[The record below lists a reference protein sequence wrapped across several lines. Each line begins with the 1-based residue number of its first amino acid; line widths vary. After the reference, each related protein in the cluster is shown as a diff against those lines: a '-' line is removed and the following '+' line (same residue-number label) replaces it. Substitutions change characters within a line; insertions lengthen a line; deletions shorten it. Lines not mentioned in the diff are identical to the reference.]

1 MKKRADRF
9 IKNFGKGLKDIRDMM
24 PDRKTVRDSFGT
36 VTFRRGTYS
45 AAAVALVV
53 MIAVVLNMIAGQ
65 LPEDVKQRDISSNK
79 VYEISDTSRKLLK
92 NMDHD
97 VSITVIAEEDSL
109 DDMVKTFL
117 KKYTALSDRLSLEI
131 IDPVLH
137 PSALE
142 EYDTESDTVVV
153 SCKDTGLSQTVNIS
167 DILVQDSYSYY
178 YTGSSSAS
186 SFDGD
191 GQLTSAINKVLGQET
206 SKAYYVSG
214 HGESE
219 LPSSITELMSKSGME
234 AAGLNLFMKGKVPDD
249 CDVLIFNGPTSDIST
264 KERKAVDRYIKK
276 GGSVVMLMAE
286 DTPAGGNLSE
296 LMNAYKIRLQ
306 SGYVADMQR
315 SYQGRYYM
323 IIPEVTDSGGITGDL
338 QTGTILMNNSRAF
351 VLGESSDEISVTSL
365 METSDGGYLV
375 SGDSQKQG
383 TYTVGASAS
392 YTVGQSSSS
401 GSSDS
406 SSSDS
411 SSDDSSVKTG
421 TLTVFGSSSLI
432 DESLT
437 GSFSNLDNK
446 TMFMNVLSSAA
457 GGDQDAV
464 VEAKSLQVQ
473 YNTVQHGGFISVM
486 IIFVIPVIF
495 LVIGFTVWYRRRKV

>member
-1 MKKRADRF
+1 MKKRSGRLV
-9 IKNFGKGLKDIRDMM
+9 KNFVKGLKDIRRMI
-24 PDRKTVRDSFGT
+24 PDRKTVKDSFGT

-45 AAAVALVV
+45 AAAVVLVV
-53 MIAVVLNMIAGQ
+53 IIAVVLNLIAGQ
-65 LPEDVKQRDISSNK
+65 LPEDVKQTDISSNK

-92 NMDHD
+92 NLDHD
-97 VSITVIAEEDSL
+97 VSITVIAEEDSI
-109 DDMVKTFL
+109 DDMLRTFL
-117 KKYTALSDRLSLEI
+117 KKYTALSDRLSMKI
-131 IDPVLH
+131 VDPVLH
-137 PSALE
+137 PAALE

-153 SCKDTGLSQTVNIS
+153 SCEDTGLSQTVSIS

-178 YTGSSSAS
+178 YTGSSSVS

-191 GQLTSAINKVLGQET
+191 GQLTSAVKKVLGQET
-206 SKAYYVSG
+206 SRAYYVTG

-234 AAGLNLFMKGKVPDD
+234 AAELNLFMKGKVPDD
-249 CDVLIFNGPTSDIST
+249 CDVLIFNGPTSDISA
-264 KERKAVDRYIKK
+264 KERKSVDSYIKN

-286 DTPAGGNLSE
+286 DTPENGNLSK
-296 LMNAYKIRLQ
+296 LMSAYKIELE

-323 IIPEVTDSGGITGDL
+323 IIPEITDSGSITGNL
-338 QTGTILMNNSRAF
+338 QTGTVLMNNSRAF
-351 VLGESSDEISVTSL
+351 TLGENGDEISVTSL

-383 TYTVGASAS
+383 TFIVGASAS
-392 YTVGQSSSS
+392 YTAGQSSSS
-401 GSSDS
+401 DT
-406 SSSDS
+406 SDS

-421 TLTVFGSSSLI
+421 TMTVFGSSSLI

-437 GSFSNLDNK
+437 GSFSNLDNR
-446 TMFMNVLSSAA
+446 TLFMNVLSSAA
-457 GGDQDAV
+457 GNDQDTV

-473 YNTVQHGGFISVM
+473 YNTVQHGGFISVV

>member
-1 MKKRADRF
+1 MKKRAGRF
-9 IKNFGKGLKDIRDMM
+9 IKNFVKGLKDIRSMI
-24 PDRKTVRDSFGT
+24 PDRRTVRASFGT

-45 AAAVALVV
+45 AAAVVLVII
-53 MIAVVLNMIAGQ
+53 IAIVLNMIAGQ
-65 LPEDVKQRDISSNK
+65 LPEDVKQTDISSNK
-79 VYEISDTSRKLLK
+79 VYEISDTSRKMLK
-92 NMDHD
+92 KLDKD
-97 VSITVIAEEDSL
+97 IKITVIAEEDSI
-109 DDMVKTFL
+109 DDMLRTFL
-117 KKYTALSDRLSLEI
+117 KKYTALSDRLSMEI
-131 IDPVLH
+131 VDPVLH

-142 EYDTESDTVVV
+142 EYDTESDTVIV
-153 SCKDTGLSQTVNIS
+153 SCEDTGLSQTVSIS

-178 YTGSSSAS
+178 YTGSSSAT

-214 HGESE
+214 HGEGE

-234 AAGLNLFMKGKVPDD
+234 AAELNLFMKGKVPED
-249 CDVLIFNGPTSDIST
+249 CDVLIFNGPTSDISA
-264 KERKAVDRYIKK
+264 KERKAVDRYIKN

-286 DTPAGGNLSE
+286 DTPADGNLAK
-296 LMNAYKIRLQ
+296 LMKAYKIKLQ
-306 SGYVADMQR
+306 SGYVADVQR

-323 IIPEVTDSGGITGDL
+323 IIPEVTDSGSITGSL

-351 VLGESSDEISVTSL
+351 TLGESSDDISVTSL

-375 SGDSQKQG
+375 SDDSQKQG
-383 TYTVGASAS
+383 TFVVGASAS
-392 YTVGQSSSS
+392 YTAAQSSSE
-401 GSSDS
+401 SSDS
-406 SSSDS
+406 ESSDS
-411 SSDDSSVKTG
+411 SSDDSSVETG
-421 TLTVFGSSSLI
+421 ILTVFGSSTLI

-446 TMFMNVLSSAA
+446 TMFMNVLSSAV
-457 GGDQDAV
+457 GNDQDTV

>member
-1 MKKRADRF
+1 MKKRAGRF
-9 IKNFGKGLKDIRDMM
+9 IKNFVKGLKDIRSTI
-24 PDRKTVRDSFGT
+24 PDRKTVRASFGT

-45 AAAVALVV
+45 AAAVVLVII
-53 MIAVVLNMIAGQ
+53 IAVVLNMIAGQ
-65 LPEDVKQRDISSNK
+65 LPEDVKQTDISSNK

-92 NMDHD
+92 NLDHD
-97 VSITVIAEEDSL
+97 ISITVIAEEDSI
-109 DDMVKTFL
+109 DDMLRTFL
-117 KKYTALSDRLSLEI
+117 KKYTALSDRLSMEI

-142 EYDTESDTVVV
+142 EYDTESDTVIV
-153 SCKDTGLSQTVNIS
+153 SCEDTGLSQTVSIS

-178 YTGSSSAS
+178 YTGSSSAT

-234 AAGLNLFMKGKVPDD
+234 AAELNLFMKGKVPDD
-249 CDVLIFNGPTSDIST
+249 CDVLIFNGPTSDMT
-264 KERKAVDRYIKK
+264 AKERKAVDRYIKK

-286 DTPAGGNLSE
+286 DTPEEGNLSQ
-296 LMNAYKIRLQ
+296 LMSSYKIQLK

-323 IIPEVTDSGGITGDL
+323 IIPEITDSGSITGSL
-338 QTGTILMNNSRAF
+338 QTGTVLMNNSRAF
-351 VLGESSDEISVTSL
+351 TLGESSDEISVTSL
-365 METSDGGYLV
+365 MQTSDGGYLV
-375 SGDSQKQG
+375 SENSQKQG
-383 TYTVGASAS
+383 TFTVGASAS
-392 YTVGQSSSS
+392 YTSEQNSSE
-401 GSSDS
+401 SSDS
-406 SSSDS
+406 DSSDS

-446 TMFMNVLSSAA
+446 TMFMNVLSSAT
-457 GGDQDAV
+457 GNDQDTV

-473 YNTVQHGGFISVM
+473 YNTVQHGGFISIM